1 MCYTLGGHR
10 AASPAASRFR
20 SRQCAA
26 VAGIDCKGANDD
38 EPWPLGKCGCA
49 NFHPPDR
56 ATRLASAQ
64 ERFWRRV
71 ATRMAIDESRP
82 ARAPESAQVSGS
94 TDGLRGL
101 LAGYTGVLETIDD
114 APTMLWHKIERP
126 RLMRWVRVPAPRALV
141 RALVVRH
148 VSRCISALKRSAASR
163 AALADDAPGPQRDLK
178 MLEHFEQSLPT
189 GLRLALVWPLAL
201 LGTLLV
207 AYVIANFVMRA
218 VQSKLLGD
226 LTTAAVDLNRQEA
239 IDAFKNE
246 RLPPGSYTL
255 AAMIIAWSVT
265 LVIVPLLPA
274 FSVKRRLLTQLA
286 GLEEHGFAA
295 LGARRVYDLELDL
308 VAQLTLVAPV
318 ALFGIAM
325 LALPPP
331 VPTVGVIQITV
342 AVLACVE
349 LRARYGVRRGGT
361 TRGHGHL
368 SRLRQLAAWVVSI
381 GRPRLSLVLAW
392 LLSIGWFIFG
402 VTQAGEE
409 APLAEKKVGEKVGG
423 RELTFTVTAIQQNAA
438 CADPYRPLKA
448 GQQFLRFDL
457 DVSSTVDRFGNP
469 EAANALMLRHWG
481 VEGADGALE
490 KDIYMYTKCGDG
502 TEAITQPIVPGTHTK
517 TVVVINA
524 PKRAAFLQLKLPEY
538 GVGWRWPIPPA
549 GR

>member
-1 MCYTLGGHR
+1 
-10 AASPAASRFR
+10 
-20 SRQCAA
+20 
-26 VAGIDCKGANDD
+26 
-38 EPWPLGKCGCA
+38 
-49 NFHPPDR
+49 
-56 ATRLASAQ
+56 
-64 ERFWRRV
+64 
-71 ATRMAIDESRP
+71 
-82 ARAPESAQVSGS
+82 
-94 TDGLRGL
+94 
-101 LAGYTGVLETIDD
+101 
-114 APTMLWHKIERP
+114 
-126 RLMRWVRVPAPRALV
+126 MRWVRVPAPSALV
-141 RALVVRH
+141 SALVVRH
-148 VSRCISALKRSAASR
+148 VSRCISALKRSAGSR

-189 GLRLALVWPLAL
+189 GLRLALIWPLAL

-207 AYVIANFVMRA
+207 AYIIANFVMRA

-246 RLPPGSYTL
+246 RLPLGSYTL

-265 LVIVPLLPA
+265 LIIVPLLPA

-295 LGARRVYDLELDL
+295 LGTRRVYDLELDL
-308 VAQLTLVAPV
+308 VAQLMLVAPV
-318 ALFGIAM
+318 ALLGIAM

-331 VPTVGVIQITV
+331 LPTVGVGVIQIAV

-402 VTQAGEE
+402 ATHAEGE
-409 APLAEKKVGEKVGG
+409 APLAEKQVGEKVGG
-423 RELTFTVTAIQQNAA
+423 RELTFTVTAIQHNAA

-457 DVSSTVDRFGNP
+457 DVSSTVDRFSNP
-469 EAANALMLRHWG
+469 EVANALSLRHWG
-481 VEGADGALE
+481 VEGSDGVLE
-490 KDIYMYTKCGDG
+490 KDLYMYTKCGDG
-502 TEAITQPIVPGTHTK
+502 TEAISQPIVPGAHTK

-524 PKRAAFLQLKLPEY
+524 PKPAAFLQLDIPNYRVLR
-538 GVGWRWPIPPA
+538 WRVPPA
-549 GR
+549 GE

>member
-1 MCYTLGGHR
+1 
-10 AASPAASRFR
+10 
-20 SRQCAA
+20 
-26 VAGIDCKGANDD
+26 
-38 EPWPLGKCGCA
+38 
-49 NFHPPDR
+49 
-56 ATRLASAQ
+56 
-64 ERFWRRV
+64 
-71 ATRMAIDESRP
+71 MAIDESLP

-94 TDGLRGL
+94 TDELRGL

-148 VSRCISALKRSAASR
+148 VSRCITTIKRSVASR

-201 LGTLLV
+201 LATLLV
-207 AYVIANFVMRA
+207 AYILANYVMRFKG
-218 VQSKLLGD
+218 SKLLGD
-226 LTTAAVDLNRQEA
+226 LTAAAVDLNRRAA
-239 IDAFKNE
+239 IDAFKDTPF
-246 RLPPGSYTL
+246 RLSAYIL

-274 FSVKRRLLTQLA
+274 FAAKRRLLIQLA
-286 GLEEHGFAA
+286 ELEEHGFAA

-308 VAQLTLVAPV
+308 AARLTLVAPV
-318 ALFGIAM
+318 ALIGTGFIFAG
-325 LALPPP
+325 LGWL
-331 VPTVGVIQITV
+331 GVIQIAV

-349 LRARYGVRRGGT
+349 LRSLYGARRGGT

-381 GRPRLSLVLAW
+381 GRPRLSLLLAC
-392 LLSIGWFIFG
+392 LLSIGWFI
-402 VTQAGEE
+402 AGTIIDRESE
-409 APLAEKKVGEKVGG
+409 PPVLEKIGEKVGG
-423 RELTFTVTAIQQNAA
+423 RELITFTVTAIQQNAA
-438 CADPYRPLKA
+438 CADPYRPLKP

-457 DVSSTVDRFGNP
+457 DVSSTVDRFRNP

-481 VEGADGALE
+481 VEGTDGALE

-538 GVGWRWPIPPA
+538 GVAWRWPIPPA
-549 GR
+549 SR